1 MSTIIPQAASNGQPS
16 PQIVIST
23 VHGLLFTV
31 PVELLNSLNNGRVS
45 NELPSSAAASSGRS
59 VRETR

>member
-1 MSTIIPQAASNGQPS
+1 MSTINPQAASNGPS
-16 PQIVIST
+16 TSQIVIST

-31 PVELLNSLNNGRVS
+31 PADWLERSNSGRVAS
-45 NELPSSAAASSGRS
+45 DLPSSAATSSGRT